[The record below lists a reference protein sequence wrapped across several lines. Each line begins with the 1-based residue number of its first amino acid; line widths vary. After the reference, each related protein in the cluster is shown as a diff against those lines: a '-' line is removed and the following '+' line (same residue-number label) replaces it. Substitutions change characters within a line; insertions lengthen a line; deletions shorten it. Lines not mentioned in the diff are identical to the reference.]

1 MADSEVEAKEKKLE
15 EPMLEEGL
23 GNQKADANEL
33 IEEME
38 EKTKRNAVDSKML
51 YREIRTSTSPQFGK
65 LVKAVR

>member
-1 MADSEVEAKEKKLE
+1 
-15 EPMLEEGL
+15 MLEEGL